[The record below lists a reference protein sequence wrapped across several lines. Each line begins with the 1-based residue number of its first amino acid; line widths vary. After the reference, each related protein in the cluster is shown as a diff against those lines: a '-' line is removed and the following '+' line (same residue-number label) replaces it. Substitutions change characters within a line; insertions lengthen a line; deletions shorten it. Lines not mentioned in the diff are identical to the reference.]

1 VRGLG
6 IPLADRNVL
15 SLNWL
20 PQDLARGVRVKDA
33 VLKIDY
39 NDKGGKGMTQVAE
52 LTVENKV
59 RFPV

>member
-1 VRGLG
+1 LSW
-6 IPLADRNVL
+6 DRL
-15 SLNWL
+15 S
-20 PQDLARGVRVKDA
+20 QDLARGVRVKDA

-59 RFPV
+59 CIPF